1 MVPNP
6 DKCPFTLLGVKDEL
20 QSNLASNNVTI
31 NKSSKG
37 KVLGIIFDCKLD
49 FSIASY
55 YYYQKGEFKSQCPYQ
70 STKISIQKSLNLVT
84 VVLSGCFVQR
94 KLFID

>member
-49 FSIASY
+49 FSMHLTIITKKANLNPNALTRVQK
-55 YYYQKGEFKSQCPYQ
+55 YQFK
-70 STKISIQKSLNLVT
+70 KVSI
-84 VVLSGCFVQR
+84 
-94 KLFID
+94 